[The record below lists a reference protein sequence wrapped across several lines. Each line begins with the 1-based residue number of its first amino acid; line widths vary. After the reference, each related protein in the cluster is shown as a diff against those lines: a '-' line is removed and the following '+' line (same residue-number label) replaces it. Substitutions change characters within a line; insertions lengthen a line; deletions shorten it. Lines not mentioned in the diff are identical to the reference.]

1 MLVPPSPI
9 VAVHVV
15 NAAELLREVGLLADG
30 PAVWGWPG
38 RPVPARGGGV
48 FLIESTAPAAR
59 APVELTRLGKWIER
73 VPSLTVDGE
82 RPTSKALATRLGAFW
97 LPSQTVLYVGAS
109 STSISGRVAAMQRT
123 PLGDRRPHAGGHW
136 LATLDPRTSM
146 RVWWAA
152 TDAVEE
158 YEDALLT
165 AFDAAVPASEL
176 AALPDT
182 AVVLP
187 WANLRRPT
195 GERKATGIAGSL
207 LAEEKVA
214 APPTHVVVVPDGD
227 AEGARGE
234 PPPKRVRAQPAP
246 APRPRPM
253 TSRAA
258 AAASVTLTAEG
269 AERMRAELRELT
281 EVKRPEVVARIRT
294 AKEHGDLKENAEYH
308 AAREEQSFL
317 EGRIQ
322 ALEAR
327 LRSAVITEAPAAGE
341 GANIGSTL
349 TVEVDGFESVY
360 MLVGSAEAKPAA
372 GRLSIV
378 SPVGQAL
385 VGARA
390 GDEVAVETPR
400 GRATYRV
407 VKVE

>member
-1 MLVPPSPI
+1 MVS
-9 VAVHVV
+9 
-15 NAAELLREVGLLADG
+15 AAELLREVGLLVDG

-38 RPVPARGGGV
+38 RPVPASGRGI
-48 FLIESTAPAAR
+48 FLVELTAPLAR
-59 APVELTRLGKWIER
+59 APIELTRVGKWIER
-73 VPSLTVDGE
+73 VPTLTLDGE
-82 RPTSKALATRLGAFW
+82 RPTSKALAARLAAFW
-97 LPSQTVLYVGAS
+97 LPSETVLFVGS
-109 STSISGRVAAMQRT
+109 SSSSVSGRVASMQRT
-123 PLGDRRPHAGGHW
+123 ALGDRRPHSGGHW

-152 TDAVEE
+152 TDAIEE
-158 YEDALLT
+158 YEDALLS
-165 AFDAAVPASEL
+165 AFEAAVAAAET
-176 AALPDT
+176 AALPD
-182 AVVLP
+182 ASVVLP

-195 GERKATGIAGSL
+195 GERKATGLSGSL
-207 LAEEKVA
+207 LADERVA
-214 APPTHVVVVPDGD
+214 APPTRVVVVPDGD

-234 PPPKRVRAQPAP
+234 PPVKRVRAQPAP
-246 APRPRPM
+246 APRPRPA

-258 AAASVTLTAEG
+258 ATASVTLTAAG

-327 LRSAVITEAPAAGE
+327 LRTAVITEAPAAGE
-341 GANIGSTL
+341 GADIGSTL

-360 MLVGSAEAKPAA
+360 MLVGSAEANPAA

-378 SPVGQAL
+378 SPVGRAL

-400 GRATYRV
+400 GTAMYRV

>member
-1 MLVPPSPI
+1 M
-9 VAVHVV
+9 

-38 RPVPARGGGV
+38 RPVPASGGGV
-48 FLIESTAPAAR
+48 FLIELAAPQAR
-59 APVELTRLGKWIER
+59 APIELTRVGKWIER
-73 VPSLTVDGE
+73 VPSLMLDGE
-82 RPTSKALATRLGAFW
+82 HPTSKALAARLGAFW
-97 LPSQTVLYVGAS
+97 LPSQAVVYLGAS
-109 STSISGRVAAMQRT
+109 SSSISGRVASMQRT
-123 PLGDRRPHAGGHW
+123 VLGDRRPHSGGHW

-146 RVWWAA
+146 RVWWAR

-158 YEDALLT
+158 YEDALLS
-165 AFDAAVPASEL
+165 AFEAAVPPAEM

-182 AVVLP
+182 SVVLP

-195 GERKATGIAGSL
+195 GERKASGLAASL
-207 LAEEKVA
+207 LAEERVEV
-214 APPTHVVVVPDGD
+214 PPTRVVVVPDGD

-234 PPPKRVRAQPAP
+234 PPVKRVRAQPAP
-246 APRPRPM
+246 APRPRS
-253 TSRAA
+253 TSSRAV

-269 AERMRAELRELT
+269 AERMRSELSELT
-281 EVKRPEVVARIRT
+281 EVKRPEVIARIRT

-327 LRSAVITEAPAAGE
+327 LRTAVITEAPAAGE
-341 GANIGSTL
+341 GADIGSTL
-349 TVEVDGFESVY
+349 TVEADGLESVY
-360 MLVGSAEAKPAA
+360 MLVGSAEADPKA
-372 GRLSIV
+372 GRLSVV
-378 SPVGQAL
+378 SPVGRAL

-400 GRATYRV
+400 GQAMYRV
-407 VKVE
+407 LKVE

>member
-1 MLVPPSPI
+1 M
-9 VAVHVV
+9 
-15 NAAELLREVGLLADG
+15 NAPELLREVGLLADG

-38 RPVPARGGGV
+38 RPVPASGGGV
-48 FLIESTAPAAR
+48 FLVESTAPLAR
-59 APVELTRLGKWIER
+59 APIELTRVGKWIER
-73 VPSLTVDGE
+73 VPSLTMDGE
-82 RPTSKALATRLGAFW
+82 RPTSKAMAARLGAFW
-97 LPSQTVLYVGAS
+97 LPSQTVLYVGS
-109 STSISGRVAAMQRT
+109 SSNSISGRVASMQRT
-123 PLGDRRPHAGGHW
+123 ALGDRRPHSGGHW

-152 TDAVEE
+152 TDAIEE
-158 YEDALLT
+158 YEDALFT
-165 AFDAAVPASEL
+165 AFEAGLVSAEVAS
-176 AALPDT
+176 LPDSS
-182 AVVLP
+182 VVLP

-195 GERKATGIAGSL
+195 GERKATGIAGPL

-214 APPTHVVVVPDGD
+214 VPPSRVVVVPDGD

-234 PPPKRVRAQPAP
+234 PPAKRVRAQPAP
-246 APRPRPM
+246 APRSRPT

-258 AAASVTLTAEG
+258 AAASVSLTAEG
-269 AERMRAELRELT
+269 AERMRVELRELT
-281 EVKRPEVVARIRT
+281 DVKRPEVIARIRT

-322 ALEAR
+322 AIEAR

-341 GANIGSTL
+341 GADIGSTL
-349 TVEVDGFESVY
+349 TVEVDGLEAVY
-360 MLVGSAEAKPAA
+360 MLVGSSEANPAA

-378 SPVGQAL
+378 SPVGRAL

-400 GRATYRV
+400 GQATYRV